1 MSRGF
6 LGWGILIEMNY
17 ILTILLHGL
26 RNDFQSPTSIAAKIL
41 LLVGC
46 LALGALPSDAA
57 PRANQGPAP
66 TAQQVEVLLLSSRDP
81 DSVDINALI
90 NQAESEMV
98 GGFKKAAHFSLEYVD
113 PLSLADAPQRPHPPR
128 KRKCRL
134 PRSKQSPLG

>member
-1 MSRGF
+1 
-6 LGWGILIEMNY
+6 MNY

-81 DSVDINALI
+81 DSADINALI

-113 PLSLADAPQRPHPPR
+113 PLSLADAPQHYIVDWQQLRRWGIGERTLSPNGTLLNR
-128 KRKCRL
+128 KYSARA
-134 PRSKQSPLG
+134 